1 MAIPPCH
8 SPNNAMTSSF
18 SSPSPDLESVYYSP
32 RRARPV
38 PNPPR
43 ATFDADR
50 IISGKPPTQQGSLW
64 QGAASTVHTADMH
77 GFDVVVLCAQEF
89 QPILP
94 RSIEVIRFLS
104 DDCELTMPHLK
115 EAAFVSGK
123 VERRVRAGKHVL
135 CTCFAGFNRSGLV
148 VALATMKLT
157 KKPGRE
163 VVDHIQRRREG
174 ALCNESFARA
184 LRRLRAV

>member
-1 MAIPPCH
+1 MNSPLPDIH
-8 SPNNAMTSSF
+8 ST
-18 SSPSPDLESVYYSP
+18 YYSP
-32 RRARPV
+32 KGVRPL
-38 PNPPR
+38 PNPSR
-43 ATFDADR
+43 QTFNADR
-50 IISGKPPTQQGSLW
+50 IIGGNHGRGSLW

-157 KKPGRE
+157 RKPGIE
-163 VVDHIQRRREG
+163 VVAHIQQRREG
-174 ALCNESFARA
+174 ALCNESFTQA
-184 LRRLRAV
+184 LCRLRAV